1 MVGKNIR
8 ISDFGWSAIR
18 KYCQENNLVMGGFV
32 ERAAMREIEASF
44 KTAPKGNKSK
54 KQPKKAIHNS

>member
-8 ISDFGWSAIR
+8 VSDFGWNAIR

-32 ERAAMREIEASF
+32 ERAAMREIEASL
-44 KTAPKGNKSK
+44 KTAKNGYNSK
-54 KQPKKAIHNS
+54 KQPKKAKR